1 MTTKIVSLASAEL
14 YDPGIGIVRNLN
26 GRGAIDN
33 QGNQITFDLRGSQ
46 SEAGTVGGFSFCDP
60 VAGVCMTKTA
70 IRSLS
75 FADNSAN
82 FSGQAQL
89 DDGREVRFIVS
100 ATDNGE
106 PGTSDT
112 ISIRLKTN
120 PDGRKGYSV
129 SGTLISGDIRIQ

>member
-1 MTTKIVSLASAEL
+1 
-14 YDPGIGIVRNLN
+14 
-26 GRGAIDN
+26 
-33 QGNQITFDLRGSQ
+33 
-46 SEAGTVGGFSFCDP
+46 
-60 VAGVCMTKTA
+60 MTKTA

-112 ISIRLKTN
+112 ISISLKTN